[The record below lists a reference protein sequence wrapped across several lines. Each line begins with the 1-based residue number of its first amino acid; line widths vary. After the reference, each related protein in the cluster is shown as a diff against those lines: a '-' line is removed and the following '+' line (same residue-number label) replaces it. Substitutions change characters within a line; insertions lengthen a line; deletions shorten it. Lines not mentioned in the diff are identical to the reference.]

1 MSNRTEPQ
9 IQSLLGKDPT
19 NFVRI
24 LVGEVKDAIIKKP
37 NLKINDLYKSLLN
50 FIFPQHTPPNKQ
62 PALKQNSTNNVE
74 NTGNKSQQTTKDKEN
89 QKKK

>member
-19 NFVRI
+19 NFVRR
-24 LVGEVKDAIIKKP
+24 LVGEVKDAIIKNQ
-37 NLKINDLYKSLLN
+37 NLKINDLYKSLMN
-50 FIFPQHTPPNKQ
+50 FILPQQTPSNK
-62 PALKQNSTNNVE
+62 PAAEKQNSTNNVE
-74 NTGNKSQQTTKDKEN
+74 DTGNKSQQTTKEKEN